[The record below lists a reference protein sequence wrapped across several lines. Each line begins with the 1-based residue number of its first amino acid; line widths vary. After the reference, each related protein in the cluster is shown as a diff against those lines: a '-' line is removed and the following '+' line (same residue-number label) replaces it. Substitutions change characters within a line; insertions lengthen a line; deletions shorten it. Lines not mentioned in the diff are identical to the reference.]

1 MKCFRRTQA
10 RLYEWPAA
18 TGPGPRR
25 LIKKIIHFSF
35 SLTEAFPWASAVC
48 TENLIRIECAI
59 ESSFRKRQ
67 EGKLVSPF
75 TGATIEALSIR
86 ANWLRNARPGSVAT
100 IIGIDAAGRTLVDVD
115 GVSLTYGVEGL
126 HRTSLPATRTEKR
139 FTAGG

>member
-1 MKCFRRTQA
+1 M
-10 RLYEWPAA
+10 
-18 TGPGPRR
+18 
-25 LIKKIIHFSF
+25 
-35 SLTEAFPWASAVC
+35 C